1 MIPKKIHY
9 FWIGGTPK
17 PESAIYC
24 IESWK
29 KFCPDYEIIEWN
41 ETNYDFT
48 KNEYMRQAL
57 EAKKWSFV
65 TDFARLDVIY
75 RHGGIYFDTDV
86 ELLGN
91 IDHLLENGAFFG
103 FDRTKDPSKNN
114 VNTGEGFGAEAGHP
128 VLKEMMEVY
137 SDRQFVKPDGSYDF
151 TPTPLYTT
159 KCLQRRGLEN
169 RNADQRLSDGV
180 TIYASDVLCPKSF
193 GETKLHL
200 TERTVSI
207 HHFDATWLD
216 GDLKRKHER
225 SCRINKLFG
234 EKLGFRIDR
243 MVNDAEYL
251 QNAFIRTVR
260 NWLRNDEERAQFKTK
275 KR

>member
-9 FWIGGTPK
+9 FWIGGNPK
-17 PESAIYC
+17 PESVIYC

-29 KFCPDYEIIEWN
+29 KHCPDYEIIEWN

-48 KNEYMRQAL
+48 KNEYVRQAL

-65 TDFARLDVIY
+65 TDFARLDVIHQ
-75 RHGGIYFDTDV
+75 HGGIYFDTDV
-86 ELLGN
+86 ELLKN
-91 IDHLLENGAFFG
+91 LDHLLENRAFFG
-103 FDRTKDPSKNN
+103 FDRTKDTSKNN
-114 VNTGEGFGAEAGHP
+114 VNTGEGFGAEACHP

-137 SDRQFVKPDGSYDF
+137 SNRQFVKPDGSYDF

-159 KCLQRRGLEN
+159 MCLQRRGLEN
-169 RNADQRLSDGV
+169 KNADQRLSDGV

-193 GETKLHL
+193 GEIKLHL

-216 GDLKRKHER
+216 DERKRKYER
-225 SCRINKLFG
+225 SLQMNRL
-234 EKLGFRIDR
+234 LGDRVGGRIDR
-243 MVNDAEYL
+243 TINDIEYL
-251 QNAFIRTVR
+251 QQA
-260 NWLRNDEERAQFKTK
+260 LK
-275 KR
+275 KRLKKK